1 MNAEQLYLKLMKDIK
16 NARSIPPCQTT
27 DPELW
32 YGIPERDGFTQSSN
46 YKPAKQLCSQ
56 CPVKNSCL
64 EYALVAGETQGVWGG
79 LSPDERKQMRSKH
92 RKKTYFSARSSSMS
106 GDS

>member
-1 MNAEQLYLKLMKDIK
+1 MKPERLYLKLMKDIH

-32 YGIPERDGFTQSSN
+32 YGIPERDGFTQNSN

-56 CPVKNSCL
+56 CPVINSCL
-64 EYALVAGETQGVWGG
+64 EYALVAVETHGVWGG
-79 LSPDERKQMRSKH
+79 LSPEERKAMRQK
-92 RKKTYFSARSSSMS
+92 RRTPVGYVPGPKVIRR
-106 GDS
+106 